1 MSSDLAIQVRGL
13 GKQYRIGAARPQYGT
28 LREAIAGSASALA
41 GRLTGRRASAD
52 AAPTIWAL
60 KDVSFDVGR
69 GDVIGIVGGNGAG
82 KSTLLKILSRIT
94 EPTEGGATV
103 FGRVGSLLEVGTGFH
118 PELTGRENIFLNGAI
133 LGMPRAQVRRQFDAI
148 VDFSGVSQFID
159 TPVRFYS
166 SGMYVRLAFAVAAHM
181 EPDILVVDEVLAVGD
196 AEFQQRCLGKM
207 NDVSRAGRTV
217 LFVSHNLEALHR
229 LCTRGLLLR
238 QGSLVADGP
247 IADVISRYRTLGE
260 AVTGQGRFN
269 PATRRGQGW
278 ARFTDIR
285 VRPAA
290 GSTRCHADDDLVLEM
305 DLELASPGAGSLRG
319 LLVEIVIST
328 EDGQPLCSLMTADR
342 HAIALPDSG
351 GATVSVRIPAPT
363 FIPGRYRLRAF
374 LGVPFLQHVDEIDDA
389 LEFEIQ
395 APREPWRP
403 YPLHPSRGAVCV
415 TGEWSS
421 VRLQADPSGGSTVQD
436 PPCVTTRSAR

>member
-1 MSSDLAIQVRGL
+1 MSSDLAIQVQGL
-13 GKQYRIGAARPQYGT
+13 GKRYRIGAARPQYGT

-41 GRLTGRRASAD
+41 GRLAGRHAPAD
-52 AAPTIWAL
+52 AAPAIWAL
-60 KDVSFDVGR
+60 KDVSFDVAR
-69 GDVIGIVGGNGAG
+69 GEVIGIVGGNGAG

-94 EPTEGGATV
+94 EPSEGGATV

-148 VDFSGVSQFID
+148 VDFAGVSQFID

-196 AEFQQRCLGKM
+196 AEFQKRCLGKM

-217 LFVSHNLEALHR
+217 LLVSHNLEALHR
-229 LCTRGLLLR
+229 LCTRGVLLR
-238 QGSLVADGP
+238 HGHLVADGP
-247 IADVISRYRTLGE
+247 IADVIARYRTLSGT
-260 AVTGQGRFN
+260 VSGRGRFN
-269 PATRRGQGW
+269 PALRRGQGW
-278 ARFTDIR
+278 ARFADIR

-290 GSTRCHADDDLVLEM
+290 RPDARCHADDDLVLEM

-342 HAIALPDSG
+342 GALSLPDAG
-351 GATVSVRIPAPT
+351 DATVSVRIPAPT
-363 FIPGRYRLRAF
+363 FIPGRYRVRAF

-389 LEFEIQ
+389 LEFEIE
-395 APREPWRP
+395 APRQPWRP

-415 TGEWSS
+415 TGEWQCERG
-421 VRLQADPSGGSTVQD
+421 VRLQADLDAPVRTE
-436 PPCVTTRSAR
+436 R

>member
-1 MSSDLAIQVRGL
+1 MSSEPAIQVRGL
-13 GKQYRIGAARPQYGT
+13 GKQYRLGAARRQYAT
-28 LREAIAGSASALA
+28 LREAIAGAASSLSGRLMRQASAEP
-41 GRLTGRRASAD
+41 
-52 AAPTIWAL
+52 APTIWAL
-60 KDVSFDVGR
+60 RNVSFDVAR

-133 LGMPRAQVRRQFDAI
+133 LGMSRAHVRRQFGAI
-148 VDFSGVSQFID
+148 VEFSGIGQFID

-196 AEFQQRCLGKM
+196 AEFQRRCLGKM
-207 NDVSRAGRTV
+207 NDVSRDGRTV
-217 LFVSHNLEALHR
+217 LFVSHQLEALQR

-238 QGSLVADGP
+238 QGELLADGP
-247 IADVISRYRTLGE
+247 MTDIVTRYRALAG
-260 AVTGQGRFN
+260 AGPSRGQFN
-269 PATRRGQGW
+269 PASRRGQGW
-278 ARFTDIR
+278 ARFADIR
-285 VRPAA
+285 IVPPDGDDA
-290 GSTRCHADDDLVLEM
+290 CHSDADLLVEM
-305 DLELASPGAGSLRG
+305 DVELTTPGAGSLRG
-319 LLVEIVIST
+319 LVIELVFST
-328 EDGQPLCSLMTADR
+328 EDGQPLCSLMTVDR
-342 HAIALPDSG
+342 DALALPDMG
-351 GATVSVRIPAPT
+351 GATVRLRIPAPT
-363 FIPGRYRLRAF
+363 FVPGRYRVRAF

-389 LEFEIQ
+389 LEFEMQ

-415 TGEWSS
+415 TGQWAVVAGPRQRRMAATSEGA
-421 VRLQADPSGGSTVQD
+421 L
-436 PPCVTTRSAR
+436 